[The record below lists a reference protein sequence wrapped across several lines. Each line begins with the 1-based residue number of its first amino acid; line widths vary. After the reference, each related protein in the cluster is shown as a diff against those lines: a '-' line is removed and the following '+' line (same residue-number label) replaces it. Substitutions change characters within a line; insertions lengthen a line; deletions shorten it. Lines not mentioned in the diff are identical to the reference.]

1 MPRENA
7 RDRAVRLL
15 AERRVLITRV
25 LPTSVLGYVRGDSG
39 ELRTVTWDPRR
50 GFRCDCPAIGMCA
63 HGHAVASVVLV
74 GSNDGRLTDVKTD
87 EPAQPIGAA
96 T

>member
-1 MPRENA
+1 MPREGA

-25 LPTSVLGYVRGDSG
+25 LPTSVRAFVRGDSG
-39 ELRTVTWDPRR
+39 ELREVTWDSRH
-50 GFRCDCPAIGMCA
+50 GWACSCPAIGLCA

-74 GSNDGRLTDVKTD
+74 GSTDDAVV
-87 EPAQPIGAA
+87 A
-96 T
+96 